1 MNMIQQNAH
10 RILPSPRAR
19 FCRVA
24 QHWLTELSPAELSVA
39 VTLALAFRPTLA
51 TDLPSGAQRHLRKLD
66 ALGIVTR
73 RRDHGHAPY
82 TYQVCE
88 PCAQYA
94 HVPVEL
100 ADLTPGTLRAVA
112 ACVLTAKGKRDL
124 WTQQGLLFPQ
134 VAQAAQLLGVSRSR
148 IYRALREAVGTGHL
162 VRRGQAYVL
171 ASLAHLDSEPVAQEA
186 LREGTSGL
194 PIGPARCEPDV
205 HPQSRI
211 CEPDV
216 HPQARAHIEERAR
229 VPADK
234 STSLPYTSSTIGPP
248 ARSEAASPRAEGQ
261 VRRALPTK
269 SALPSHVTEALH
281 SAGLTPTTVAELA
294 QLEPEVLDAVGPR
307 LLGAVTAGRVR
318 SQAAYLRSLVT
329 SYRRGS
335 EHWTAPDD
343 LQRRSW
349 RRATAPPKPAPP
361 GCYCARCSARWA
373 YRSPRDAAGCPEC
386 RSPYVG
392 RDTDTSA
399 DREALL
405 AEADRE
411 ARSVLHRCA
420 RGCLFVIVPVL
431 PEEGPGPCPRCGG
444 PLVVAGEE
452 ERSKAGGPSELQ
464 GHD

>member
-19 FCRVA
+19 FCRVSR
-24 QHWLTELSPAELSVA
+24 HWLTDLSPAQLRTAVALS
-39 VTLALAFRPTLA
+39 LAFRPSRA
-51 TDLPSGAQRHLRKLD
+51 TDLPIGSQRHLRKLHV
-66 ALGIVTR
+66 LGIVTR

-194 PIGPARCEPDV
+194 PIGPAGCEPDV

-234 STSLPYTSSTIGPP
+234 STSLPYTSSTIGPA
-248 ARSEAASPRAEGQ
+248 ARRDAASPRDEG
-261 VRRALPTK
+261 R
-269 SALPSHVTEALH
+269 SALATQSPLPEHASEALH
-281 SAGLTPTTVAELA
+281 SAGLTPGTVADLA
-294 QLEPEVLDAVGPR
+294 QLPPEVLDDVGPR

-373 YRSPRDAAGCPEC
+373 YRSPRDSACCPEC
-386 RSPYVG
+386 HSPYIG
-392 RDTDTSA
+392 RETDP
-399 DREALL
+399 EAQRAQLRD
-405 AEADRE
+405 EADRD
-411 ARSVLHRCA
+411 ARAVLHRCA
-420 RGCLFVIVPVL
+420 RGCLFVLVPVL
-431 PEEGPGPCPRCGG
+431 PDESPGPCPRCGG
-444 PLVVAGEE
+444 PLIPAWEE
-452 ERSKAGGPSELQ
+452 DHSGG
-464 GHD
+464 GGVT